1 MHFLGTIQGGSG
13 SYSNQST
20 GVSGL
25 AANIFTIPKTTKRL
39 YLVPSVSG
47 INFELGLA
55 SGFQTSATRCAPITA
70 GQLNGPYTIGPCD
83 NPPVVAIYNAVGGIV
98 TCRVFTSP
106 R

>member
-1 MHFLGTIQGGSG
+1 MYFLGTIQGGSG

-47 INFELGLA
+47 INFELGTA
-55 SGFQTSATRCAPITA
+55 SGFQTSATRCAPIIA
-70 GQLNGPYTIGPCD
+70 GQLNGPYAVGPSD
-83 NPPVVAIYNAVGGIV
+83 EAPVCAIYNAVGGIV
-98 TCRVFTSP
+98 TCRIYTSP

>member
-25 AANIFTIPKTTKRL
+25 AANIFTVPKGPRNL

-47 INFELGLA
+47 INFEISHA
-55 SGFQTSATRCAPITA
+55 SGFQTSATRCAPIIA
-70 GQLNGPYTIGPCD
+70 GQLNGPYPIGPID
-83 NPPVVAIYNAVGGIV
+83 NNPVVAIYNAVGGIV
-98 TCRVFTSP
+98 TCRIYTGP